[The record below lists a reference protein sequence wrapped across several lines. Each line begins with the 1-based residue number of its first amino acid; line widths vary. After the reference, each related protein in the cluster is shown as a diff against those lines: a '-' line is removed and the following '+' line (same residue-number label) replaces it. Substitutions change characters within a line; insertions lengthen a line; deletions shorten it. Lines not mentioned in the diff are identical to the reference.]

1 MTLNNK
7 GFAISAILYALLIS
21 FLLFL
26 LVALNMFSASTNIL
40 NASNDDIVNGKSLYA
55 NQVIPAGACEQPTN
69 NSWFETG
76 KNTVVKV
83 YSRYGVKYFP
93 RDFSNSTGSTAN
105 GKLKAYVSWNRGEPK
120 PSKNPFNL
128 SNENNGAPVLNP
140 TDPNSN
146 YQNWNGSM
154 NLNSTYYAN
163 DGSNVVFLAF
173 YDTATDETY
182 YLGLFDICG

>member
-55 NQVIPAGACEQPTN
+55 NQVIPNNACPYPSS
-69 NSWFETG
+69 SWFNAG
-76 KNTVVKV
+76 STVVKV

-105 GKLKAYVSWNRGEPK
+105 GKLKAYVSWNYADSK

-163 DGSNVVFLAF
+163 DGSNVVFLAL
-173 YDTATDETY
+173 YDSATSETY

>member
-55 NQVIPAGACEQPTN
+55 NQVIPVVTGMTCSN
-69 NSWFETG
+69 WFEYG
-76 KNTVVKV
+76 SENKVKV

-93 RDFSNSTGSTAN
+93 RDFKSGSTSN
-105 GKLKAYVSWNRGEPK
+105 GKLRAYISNVK
-120 PSKNPFNL
+120 ITYNL
-128 SNENNGAPVLNP
+128 GKTNNGAEELKVDNSYNPVVG
-140 TDPNSN
+140 SN
-146 YQNWNGSM
+146 YKAWGSSE
-154 NLNSTYYAN
+154 NLNIMSN
-163 DGSNVVFLAF
+163 EGSNVYFLAF
-173 YDTATDETY
+173 YDTATSETY

>member
-55 NQVIPAGACEQPTN
+55 NQVIPTVSGSTCSN
-69 NSWFETG
+69 WFDYG
-76 KNTVVKV
+76 SDNKVKV

-93 RDFSNSTGSTAN
+93 RDFSTGLTAN
-105 GKLKAYVSWNRGEPK
+105 GKLRAYVSWNR
-120 PSKNPFNL
+120 
-128 SNENNGAPVLNP
+128 
-140 TDPNSN
+140 
-146 YQNWNGSM
+146 
-154 NLNSTYYAN
+154 
-163 DGSNVVFLAF
+163 
-173 YDTATDETY
+173 
-182 YLGLFDICG
+182 

>member
-55 NQVIPAGACEQPTN
+55 NQVIPTSGKTCGNWFSYDSN
-69 NSWFETG
+69 N
-76 KNTVVKV
+76 KVKV

-93 RDFSNSTGSTAN
+93 RDFSGGSSAN
-105 GKLKAYVSWNRGEPK
+105 GKLIAYISNNQLTYDL
-120 PSKNPFNL
+120 SKKT
-128 SNENNGAPVLNP
+128 NGA
-140 TDPNSN
+140 TDDATPFPDN
-146 YQNWNGSM
+146 YTMWNGTSLSGKD
-154 NLNSTYYAN
+154 NTGNEVY
-163 DGSNVVFLAF
+163 FLAF
-173 YDTATDETY
+173 YDTATSETY

>member
-55 NQVIPAGACEQPTN
+55 NQVIPTVSGSTCSN
-69 NSWFETG
+69 WFNYNSST
-76 KNTVVKV
+76 KVKV

-93 RDFSNSTGSTAN
+93 RDFSTGSTAN
-105 GKLKAYVSWNRGEPK
+105 GKLRAYISTEQVT
-120 PSKNPFNL
+120 FNL
-128 SNENNGAPVLNP
+128 SSENNAAKPLTLNDDYSP
-140 TDPNSN
+140 SSPYSLWSGTDLSGKTNS
-146 YQNWNGSM
+146 GS
-154 NLNSTYYAN
+154 SVY
-163 DGSNVVFLAF
+163 FLAL
-173 YDTATDETY
+173 YDTATSETY

>member
-55 NQVIPAGACEQPTN
+55 NQVIPNNACPDPSS
-69 NSWFETG
+69 SWFNAG
-76 KNTVVKV
+76 STVVKV

-93 RDFSNSTGSTAN
+93 RDFSNNTGSTAN
-105 GKLKAYVSWNRGEPK
+105 GKLKAYVSWNYADSK

-128 SNENNGAPVLNP
+128 SNANNGAPVLNVTNP
-140 TDPNSN
+140 GTSG
-146 YQNWNGSM
+146 YINWSDNM
-154 NLNSTYYAN
+154 ILNSANYAN
-163 DGSNVVFLAF
+163 DGSNVVFLAL
-173 YDTATDETY
+173 YDSATDETY

>member
-55 NQVIPAGACEQPTN
+55 NQVIPVTGETCEYWFKY
-69 NSWFETG
+69 NSEN
-76 KNTVVKV
+76 KVKV

-93 RDFSNSTGSTAN
+93 RDFSNSTGSTSN
-105 GKLKAYVSWNRGEPK
+105 GKLRAYISNSTETY
-120 PSKNPFNL
+120 NL
-128 SNENNGAPVLNP
+128 GASNNGAKELIVDDNSYNPVV
-140 TDPNSN
+140 
-146 YQNWNGSM
+146 GSGYKAWSSSE
-154 NLNSTYYAN
+154 NLNNMSN
-163 DGSNVVFLAF
+163 DGSNVYFLAL
-173 YDTATDETY
+173 YDTTTSETY

>member
-55 NQVIPAGACEQPTN
+55 NQVIPTISGSTCSN
-69 NSWFETG
+69 WFDYG
-76 KNTVVKV
+76 SDNKVKV

-93 RDFSNSTGSTAN
+93 RDFSTGSTAN
-105 GKLKAYVSWNRGEPK
+105 GKLRAYISNEQVT
-120 PSKNPFNL
+120 FNL
-128 SNENNGAPVLNP
+128 SSENNAAKPLTLNADYSP
-140 TDPNSN
+140 SSPYSYSLWSGTDLSGKTNS
-146 YQNWNGSM
+146 GS
-154 NLNSTYYAN
+154 SVY
-163 DGSNVVFLAF
+163 FLAL
-173 YDTATDETY
+173 YDTATSETY

>member
-55 NQVIPAGACEQPTN
+55 NQVIPTVSGAGACSNWFDYGSN
-69 NSWFETG
+69 N
-76 KNTVVKV
+76 KVKV

-93 RDFSNSTGSTAN
+93 RDFSTGSTAN
-105 GKLKAYVSWNRGEPK
+105 GKLIAYISKTKVTFDLSD
-120 PSKNPFNL
+120 PSKK
-128 SNENNGAPVLNP
+128 NGAPNLYEGDNLSAEYINW
-140 TDPNSN
+140 TGTNLRDMDNS
-146 YQNWNGSM
+146 G
-154 NLNSTYYAN
+154 NSVY
-163 DGSNVVFLAF
+163 FLAF

>member
-55 NQVIPAGACEQPTN
+55 NQVIPTVSGSTCSN
-69 NSWFETG
+69 WFDYG
-76 KNTVVKV
+76 SDNKVKV

-93 RDFSNSTGSTAN
+93 RNFSTGSTAN
-105 GKLKAYVSWNRGEPK
+105 GKLRAYISNEQVT
-120 PSKNPFNL
+120 FNL
-128 SNENNGAPVLNP
+128 SSENNAAKPLTLNADYSP
-140 TDPNSN
+140 SSPYSYSLWSGTDLSGKTNS
-146 YQNWNGSM
+146 GS
-154 NLNSTYYAN
+154 SVY
-163 DGSNVVFLAF
+163 FLAL
-173 YDTATDETY
+173 YDTATSETY

>member
-55 NQVIPAGACEQPTN
+55 NQVIPTISGSSCSNWFDYGSN
-69 NSWFETG
+69 N
-76 KNTVVKV
+76 KVKV

-93 RDFSNSTGSTAN
+93 RDFSTGSTAN
-105 GKLKAYVSWNRGEPK
+105 GKLRAYISNEQVT
-120 PSKNPFNL
+120 FNL
-128 SNENNGAPVLNP
+128 SSENNAAKPLTLNADYSP
-140 TDPNSN
+140 SSPYSYSLWSGTDLSGKTNS
-146 YQNWNGSM
+146 GS
-154 NLNSTYYAN
+154 SVY
-163 DGSNVVFLAF
+163 FLAL
-173 YDTATDETY
+173 YDTATSETY

>member
-55 NQVIPAGACEQPTN
+55 NQVIPTISGSTCSN
-69 NSWFETG
+69 WFDYG
-76 KNTVVKV
+76 SDNKVKV

-93 RDFSNSTGSTAN
+93 RDFSTGLTAN
-105 GKLKAYVSWNRGEPK
+105 GKLRAYVSWNRGESK
-120 PSKNPFNL
+120 PSKNLFNL

-140 TDPNSN
+140 ADPNSN
-146 YQNWNGSM
+146 YQNWSSSM
-154 NLNSTYYAN
+154 NLNSADYAN
-163 DGSNVVFLAF
+163 DGSNVVFLAL
-173 YDTATDETY
+173 YDTATSETY

>member
-55 NQVIPAGACEQPTN
+55 NQVIPTVSGAGACSNWFDYGSN
-69 NSWFETG
+69 N
-76 KNTVVKV
+76 KVKV

-93 RDFSNSTGSTAN
+93 RDFSTGSTAN
-105 GKLKAYVSWNRGEPK
+105 GKLRAYISTEQIT
-120 PSKNPFNL
+120 FNL
-128 SNENNGAPVLNP
+128 SLENNAAKPLTLNNDYTP
-140 TDPNSN
+140 SSPYSYSLWSGTDLSGKTNS
-146 YQNWNGSM
+146 GS
-154 NLNSTYYAN
+154 SVY
-163 DGSNVVFLAF
+163 FLAF

>member
-55 NQVIPAGACEQPTN
+55 NQVIPTVSGSTCSN
-69 NSWFETG
+69 WFDYG
-76 KNTVVKV
+76 SDNKVKV

-93 RDFSNSTGSTAN
+93 RDFSTGSTAN
-105 GKLKAYVSWNRGEPK
+105 GKLRAYISNEQVT
-120 PSKNPFNL
+120 FNL
-128 SNENNGAPVLNP
+128 SSENNAAKPLTLNADYSP
-140 TDPNSN
+140 SSPYSYSLWSGTDLSGKTNS
-146 YQNWNGSM
+146 GS
-154 NLNSTYYAN
+154 SVY
-163 DGSNVVFLAF
+163 FLAL
-173 YDTATDETY
+173 YDTATSETY

>member
-93 RDFSNSTGSTAN
+93 RDFSTGSTAN
-105 GKLKAYVSWNRGEPK
+105 GKLRAYISTEQIT
-120 PSKNPFNL
+120 FNL
-128 SNENNGAPVLNP
+128 SSENKAAKPLTLNNDYTP
-140 TDPNSN
+140 SSPYSYSLWSGTDLSGKTNS
-146 YQNWNGSM
+146 GS
-154 NLNSTYYAN
+154 SVY
-163 DGSNVVFLAF
+163 FLAF